1 MHEIEENDEDFTPQ
15 ANFVFHNPEIVS
27 ILYHEKRNK
36 ILNLLVEQEMTAY
49 DLKKKLNLNPGI
61 IKRHL
66 DILIDSGLLVQTR
79 IARNNMGMRIKYYRA
94 KAEEFII
101 HLVWKPT

>member
-1 MHEIEENDEDFTPQ
+1 MHETEEKDEDFTPQ
-15 ANFVFHNPEIVS
+15 EKIVFHNPEIVS
-27 ILYHEKRNK
+27 ILFHEKRNK

-49 DLKKKLNLNPGI
+49 DLKKILNLNPGI

-66 DILIDSGLLVQTR
+66 DILTDSGLIVQTR
-79 IARNNMGMRIKYYRA
+79 ISRNNMGMRIKYYRVIA
-94 KAEEFII
+94 KEFII